1 MRPQRKP
8 SILGMT
14 SQPRLGHLT
23 PSDGMRP
30 STPMSFRSPGSQHE
44 RHHNGLLNF
53 FGKSY
58 KPEAQPQML
67 TPPATSPAMTVS
79 PIIIPRSTKAFV
91 DALTFTQ
98 LSNFLTWMLC
108 YEVVQLPEGPEIW
121 YSQVDNMEIRGWIA
135 LGEFLGKSQEA
146 GAGYGYD
153 LIVLDSICDRMRI
166 PRRIVHTLLIR
177 FSHPDKMKYSILA
190 SQEDDATTMVA
201 LEAAQSK
208 LHDLY
213 KLATRLKPQQG
224 SRYEERPAI
233 I

>member
-1 MRPQRKP
+1 
-8 SILGMT
+8 
-14 SQPRLGHLT
+14 
-23 PSDGMRP
+23 
-30 STPMSFRSPGSQHE
+30 MSFRSPGSQHE

-153 LIVLDSICDRMRI
+153 LIVLDSICDRMRL